1 MYPELLKLGPVTIYS
16 FGLMAAIGFLM
27 GGYLL
32 EKEMVRIGKDKEL
45 AGSIILSALIGGI
58 VGAKAYYLVINP
70 QLLEHDLWGAVFS
83 GAGLVWYG
91 GLIGGTLSVT
101 WWIRRKNLPFL
112 LVADLMGPLL
122 LMGQGFGRVGCF
134 LAGDGDYGPPSDLPW
149 AIAFP
154 DGVVPTEVPVHP
166 TMVYDFILLFSL
178 FFVLWKLRL
187 RNYKRGTIFGIFA
200 VFMGAERFFTEF
212 WRLEPKYIFGI
223 FSEAQMISIILFG
236 H

>member
-83 GAGLVWYG
+83 GAGL
-91 GLIGGTLSVT
+91 
-101 WWIRRKNLPFL
+101 
-112 LVADLMGPLL
+112 
-122 LMGQGFGRVGCF
+122 
-134 LAGDGDYGPPSDLPW
+134 DYGPPSDLPW

-223 FSEAQMISIILFG
+223 FSEAQMISIILFVSG
-236 H
+236 WSLIYYVNKLQKEA